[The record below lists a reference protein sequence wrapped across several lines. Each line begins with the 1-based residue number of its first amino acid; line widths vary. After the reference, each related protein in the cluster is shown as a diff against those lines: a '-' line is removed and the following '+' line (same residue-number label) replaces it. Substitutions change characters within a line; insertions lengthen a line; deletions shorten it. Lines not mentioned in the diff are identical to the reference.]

1 MWPRIVQVS
10 VDSEIPTYHLR
21 FSNHAQHTSLF
32 GCAASTDISGSYH
45 RGHRCRSMQP
55 TAPPLFLVV
64 AWMHRKATASPPSP
78 QLKLPLSSSIWLA
91 RSTVSSRIMAAL
103 HLGRHESPNPSS
115 GGRHG
120 CARQCWFVIRNGW
133 GTTSENSIH
142 EPYLCY

>member
-55 TAPPLFLVV
+55 TVPPFVFGRSMDAQESYSVAPITSVEVAAVFKHMACAQYSVV
-64 AWMHRKATASPPSP
+64 SH
-78 QLKLPLSSSIWLA
+78 
-91 RSTVSSRIMAAL
+91 
-103 HLGRHESPNPSS
+103 
-115 GGRHG
+115 HG
-120 CARQCWFVIRNGW
+120 CAASWE
-133 GTTSENSIH
+133 T
-142 EPYLCY
+142 